1 MMIEEDFCLH
11 KLSSPGYPA
20 DGHPGVGAPHFV
32 RDETGDVGL
41 RSGGSTRYC
50 R

>member
-11 KLSSPGYPA
+11 KLVLR
-20 DGHPGVGAPHFV
+20 DIHPGVGAPHFV